1 MSLMSNSGLILLLA
15 GMSLALTSCSRV
27 SAKTNVD
34 KGDDVPVRAVQAITL
49 DVPVDISAVGTVEP
63 TDTVEV
69 KSRIAGQ
76 VERVAFREGQ
86 TVTKGQLLFTIDRD
100 ALERQAAEQRAE
112 LTRDAALEEQA
123 RAVVARDAASRR
135 QSESE
140 AETAVQL
147 GKLGVISGQRV
158 DQLVTARD
166 AASAGVHSDQAAV
179 EAAAASRKADEARL
193 SETQLQLSFTH
204 VVAPITG
211 RAGAA
216 MVKGG
221 NIVGDSG
228 TKLVTLLQIT
238 PIDVTFSIPEQVLPE
253 IQRLNARGPLTVE
266 VTYGG
271 NSPRE
276 GHLAFIDN
284 AVDSTT
290 GTIRLKAVF
299 PNADGALWPG
309 EFVHV
314 RLRLRID
321 PSRTVIPNA
330 SVQDGINGKF
340 IWLVRSGRAA
350 MTPVTVMRTYDPE
363 NEPVLAVIGNGVRP
377 GDLVVTEGQLR
388 LAAGAPVS
396 LMNSPRGAASRVPG
410 GNSPSAP

>member
-1 MSLMSNSGLILLLA
+1 MSLISNSGLILLLA
-15 GMSLALTSCSRV
+15 GMSLALASCSRV
-27 SAKTNVD
+27 SAKTNLD
-34 KGDDVPVRAVQAITL
+34 KSDEVPVRAVQAITQ

-76 VERVAFREGQ
+76 VEQVAFQEGQ
-86 TVTKGQLLFTIDRD
+86 TVTKGQLLFTIDRA
-100 ALERQAAEQRAE
+100 ALERQAAEQQAE

-166 AASAGVHSDQAAV
+166 AASAGVRSDQAAV
-179 EAAAASRKADEARL
+179 EAAVAARKADEARL
-193 SETQLQLSFTH
+193 TETDLQLSFTN
-204 VVAPITG
+204 VVAPIAG

-216 MVKGG
+216 MVKAG
-221 NIVGDSG
+221 NIVGDSS
-228 TKLVTLLQIT
+228 TTLVSLLRMT
-238 PIDVTFSIPEQVLPE
+238 PINVNFGIPEQVLPE
-253 IQRLNARGPLTVE
+253 VQRLNTRGPLTVE

-276 GHLAFIDN
+276 GRLAFIDN

-299 PNADGALWPG
+299 ANVDGALWPG

-314 RLRLRID
+314 RLRLRVD

-330 SVQDGINGKF
+330 SVQDGINGRF

-350 MTPVTVMRTYDPE
+350 MTPVTVTRTYDPE
-363 NEPVLAVIGNGVRP
+363 NEPVLAVIGSGVRP

-388 LAAGAPVS
+388 LTAGVPVS
-396 LMNSPRGAASRVPG
+396 LLNSPLGAASQVPA
-410 GNSPSAP
+410 GNSTSAP